1 MAEAQHFYQAIGEVV
16 GILVVAADGTKILDT
31 GAEHYPAFVS
41 GKVQQKYQDKYQGSL
56 VCWRVYP
63 TVRRQQLALQLVT
76 FVEQPS
82 LGDRQFILQG
92 DWVEDGQLQIWRNP
106 SCGKVNAHNW
116 QPRLLPVSWSDAPEP
131 DESFWQLKAQLVDAT
146 LKIVEAL
153 GPFPHPPRLEQ
164 LPDWNLQHFCNGSN
178 KLGQPESPP
187 QGQQQAA
194 KNIETIDWESITA
207 VSGKL
212 ELTIKINTLPQ
223 VIQANGRCHFKIE
236 CDAKV
241 FQVSVKQK
249 LWAKLETANSS
260 YEQWVAALSGKL
272 GAATADGFVLEEPNI
287 QVFGRQASKQVDQ
300 PKQLNVSEVQ
310 TAATE
315 QPLVTS
321 QPDAASDTKIPQ
333 TVEPATAKAGKN
345 SVARSDTLAEAST
358 PKVESKP
365 KKVVK
370 FNVEIR

>member
-1 MAEAQHFYQAIGEVV
+1 MAEAQHFYQAIGELV

-41 GKVQQKYQDKYQGSL
+41 GKIQQKYQDKCQGDL

-63 TVRRQQLALQLVT
+63 TLRRQQLAFQLVT

-92 DWVEDGQLQIWRNP
+92 DWIKDGQLKIWRNADA
-106 SCGKVNAHNW
+106 GQFNAHNW
-116 QPRLLPVSWSDAPEP
+116 QPRILPVSWSDAPSP
-131 DESFWQLKAQLVDAT
+131 DESFWQLKAQLVEGT
-146 LKIVEAL
+146 LKIVEAV
-153 GPFPHPPRLEQ
+153 GPFPHPPRLEK
-164 LPDWNLQHFCNGSN
+164 LPEWNLQQQHHLPRHG
-178 KLGQPESPP
+178 KQQPSP
-187 QGQQQAA
+187 QAKQQAT
-194 KNIETIDWESITA
+194 NTETIDWENITA

-223 VIQANGRCHFKIE
+223 VIQVNGRCHFKID
-236 CDAKV
+236 CSNQI
-241 FQVSVKQK
+241 FQISVKPK

-260 YEQWVAALSGKL
+260 YEQWVAAISGSL
-272 GAATADGFVLEEPNI
+272 GAATADGFVLDDPNI
-287 QVFGRQASKQVDQ
+287 QVFERQASKQVDQ
-300 PKQLNVSEVQ
+300 PKQSEVAQVQ

-321 QPDAASDTKIPQ
+321 DSSAASCATIPQ
-333 TVEPATAKAGKN
+333 TVEPATAKVGQN
-345 SVARSDTLAEAST
+345 SVAKPDNMAQSST

-365 KKVVK
+365 KKVGK